1 MMRSAPAASKLPQP
15 LPLHLVEAKIVV
27 ALERHSYL
35 LNDGRVA
42 RQALSCLVRPE
53 VGDHVLAASGQNGQN
68 DTPYILHVLERPELQ
83 QVQLSAP
90 GAQALCIEQSEIAL
104 NANHSIAVRA
114 LHDVEVSAATGVLS
128 LNSRNLFAT
137 VQDSLVQNVG
147 NFIGKAGHY
156 LLEVRQLLRLH
167 GQQALVTAE
176 QDVKV
181 DAERISMG

>member
-1 MMRSAPAASKLPQP
+1 MMRSAQTASKIPQP
-15 LPLHLVEAKIVV
+15 LPLYLVEAKIVV

-42 RQALSCLVRPE
+42 RQALSCLIRPE
-53 VGDHVLAASGQNGQN
+53 VGDHVLAASCQN
-68 DTPYILHVLERPELQ
+68 DTPYILHVLERNELQ
-83 QVQLSAP
+83 QVQLSVP
-90 GAQALCIEQSEIAL
+90 GAQALCIEQQHITLSAGDAIAL
-104 NANHSIAVRA
+104 RA

-128 LNSRNLFAT
+128 LNGRNLFAT

-156 LLEVRQLLRLH
+156 LLEVKQLLRLH
-167 GQQALVTAE
+167 GQQALITAE

>member
-1 MMRSAPAASKLPQP
+1 MRSVKTASRIPQP
-15 LPLHLVEAKIVV
+15 LPLSLVEAKIVV

-53 VGDHVLAASGQNGQN
+53 VGDHVLAASCH
-68 DTPYILHVLERPELQ
+68 DDILYILHVLERAGLQ

-90 GAQALCIEQSEIAL
+90 GAQALCIEQQSVTLSAGEDIAL
-104 NANHSIAVRA
+104 RA
-114 LHDVEVSAATGVLS
+114 LRDVEVSAATGTLS
-128 LNSRNLFAT
+128 LNGRNLFAT
-137 VQDSLVQNVG
+137 AQDSLVQNVG

-156 LLEVRQLLRLH
+156 LLEVSQLLRLH
-167 GQQALVTAE
+167 SQHGQITAE
-176 QDVKV
+176 QDIKV

>member
-1 MMRSAPAASKLPQP
+1 MMRSAPTASKLPQP
-15 LPLHLVEAKIVV
+15 LPLQLVEAKIVV

-35 LNDGRVA
+35 LNDGRMA

-53 VGDHVLAASGQNGQN
+53 VGDHVLATSDQN
-68 DTPYILHVLERPELQ
+68 DTLYILHVLERPGLQ
-83 QVQLSAP
+83 QVLLSAP
-90 GAQALCIEQSEIAL
+90 GAQALSIEQDEITL
-104 NANHSIAVRA
+104 NAGRSMALRA
-114 LHDVEVSAATGVLS
+114 LDDVEISAATGVMS
-128 LNSRNLFAT
+128 LNGRNLFVA

-147 NFIGKAGHY
+147 YFIGKAGHY

-176 QDVKV
+176 EDVKV

>member
-35 LNDGRVA
+35 LDDGRVA
-42 RQALSCLVRPE
+42 RQALSCLLRPE
-53 VGDHVLAASGQNGQN
+53 VGDQVLAASGQN
-68 DTPYILHVLERPELQ
+68 DTPYILHVLERPGLQ

-90 GAQALCIEQSEIAL
+90 GAHALCIEQAEITLSAADSIAL
-104 NANHSIAVRA
+104 RA
-114 LHDVEVSAATGVLS
+114 LRDVEVSAATGVLS